1 MAQNRKKAPQPPT
14 RSKAGSDKAKKGG
27 KNKGGLW
34 QRTKNAWGAAHD
46 KIDDLKNDRSFM
58 RTWRVLRP
66 VSIRLI
72 SLLLV
77 IIIISCVFNTVNSK
91 MFAPVDKNN
100 NEPVMLVVGSGSS
113 MSAVA
118 SKLQKMG
125 LINSKW
131 GIKLLADFTNRS
143 GKVKAGEYILDRTMS
158 ANEILEILTQPS
170 PVRLT
175 VTVTITE
182 GMNLESIAKLLQ
194 EKEVIENAQSF
205 LEQCNDMTAFESFS
219 FVSGLKNRQ
228 SVRYQLEGYL
238 FPDTYNFYV
247 GSSNASVINT
257 LLTRFSGVFTPDM
270 QAKAEQMGMSMNE
283 VITLASIVQ
292 SEGLTKDFNKIS
304 AVFHNRLKA
313 DMTLGS
319 DACIQYAINNGGKR
333 KLVLTAE
340 ELNVDS
346 PYNTHKNKGL
356 PPGPVCSP
364 GKKAIEAA
372 LNPDA
377 DIINGKY
384 YYFTLTDPATGES
397 AFSKTYEEHLRIVE
411 KWRKA
416 WEEYDRTH

>member
-1 MAQNRKKAPQPPT
+1 MAQNRKKAPQSSA
-14 RSKAGSDKAKKGG
+14 RGRAGSDKAKKGG
-27 KNKGGLW
+27 KNKGSLW
-34 QRTKNAWGAAHD
+34 ERTKNAWGAAHD

-113 MSAVA
+113 MSTAA

-125 LINSKW
+125 LRNSKW
-131 GIKLLADFTNRS
+131 DIKLLADSTNRS

-205 LEQCNDMTAFESFS
+205 LEQCNDLTAFESFS
-219 FVSGLKNRQ
+219 FVSGLKNREG
-228 SVRYQLEGYL
+228 VRYQLEGYL

-247 GSSNASVINT
+247 GSSNAAVINT
-257 LLTRFSGVFTPDM
+257 LLTMFSGVFTPDM

-319 DACIQYAINNGGKR
+319 DVCVQYAINKK
-333 KLVLTAE
+333 KLVLTTE

-346 PYNTHKNKGL
+346 PYNMHKNKGL
-356 PPGPVCSP
+356 PPGPICSP
-364 GKKAIEAA
+364 GKKAIEAV
-372 LNPDA
+372 LSPDA
-377 DIINGKY
+377 DITKGKY
-384 YYFTLTDPATGES
+384 YYFTLTDPATGEL
-397 AFSKTYEEHLRIVE
+397 AFSKTYEEHLKIVE

>member
-34 QRTKNAWGAAHD
+34 QRIKNAWGAAHD
-46 KIDDLKNDRSFM
+46 KIDNLKNDRSFM

-91 MFAPVDKNN
+91 MFAPVDTNN

-205 LEQCNDMTAFESFS
+205 LEQCNDLTAFESFS

-319 DACIQYAINNGGKR
+319 DVCVQYAINKK

-346 PYNTHKNKGL
+346 LYNTHKNKGL
-356 PPGPVCSP
+356 PPGPICSP
-364 GKKAIEAA
+364 GKKAIEAV
-372 LNPDA
+372 LSPDA

-384 YYFTLTDPATGES
+384 YYFTLTDPATGEL

>member
-1 MAQNRKKAPQPPT
+1 
-14 RSKAGSDKAKKGG
+14 
-27 KNKGGLW
+27 
-34 QRTKNAWGAAHD
+34 
-46 KIDDLKNDRSFM
+46 
-58 RTWRVLRP
+58 
-66 VSIRLI
+66 
-72 SLLLV
+72 
-77 IIIISCVFNTVNSK
+77 

-143 GKVKAGEYILDRTMS
+143 GKVKAGEDILDRTMS

-205 LEQCNDMTAFESFS
+205 LEQCNDLTAFESFS
-219 FVSGLKNRQ
+219 LVSGLKNRQ

-319 DACIQYAINNGGKR
+319 DVCVQYAINKK

-356 PPGPVCSP
+356 PPGPICSP
-364 GKKAIEAA
+364 GKKAIEAV
-372 LNPDA
+372 LSPDA

-384 YYFTLTDPATGES
+384 YYFTLTDPATGEL

>member
-34 QRTKNAWGAAHD
+34 QRIKNAWGAAHD

-205 LEQCNDMTAFESFS
+205 LEQCNDLTAFESFS

-238 FPDTYNFYV
+238 FSDTYNFYV
-247 GSSNASVINT
+247 GSSNAAVINT

-319 DACIQYAINNGGKR
+319 DVCVQYAINKK

-356 PPGPVCSP
+356 PPGPICSP
-364 GKKAIEAA
+364 GKKAIEAV
-372 LNPDA
+372 LSPDA

-384 YYFTLTDPATGES
+384 YYFTLTDPATGEL

>member
-34 QRTKNAWGAAHD
+34 QRIKNAWGAAHD

-205 LEQCNDMTAFESFS
+205 LEQCNDLTAFESFS

-319 DACIQYAINNGGKR
+319 DVCVQYAINKK

-356 PPGPVCSP
+356 PPGPICSP
-364 GKKAIEAA
+364 GKKAIEAV
-372 LNPDA
+372 LSPDA

-384 YYFTLTDPATGES
+384 YYFTLTDPATGEL

>member
-34 QRTKNAWGAAHD
+34 QRIKNAWGAAHD

-205 LEQCNDMTAFESFS
+205 LEQCNDLTAFESFS

-238 FPDTYNFYV
+238 FPDTHNFYV

-319 DACIQYAINNGGKR
+319 DVCVQYAINKK

-356 PPGPVCSP
+356 PPGPICSP
-364 GKKAIEAA
+364 GKKAIEAV
-372 LNPDA
+372 LSPDA

-384 YYFTLTDPATGES
+384 YYFTLTDPATGEL

>member
-1 MAQNRKKAPQPPT
+1 MAQNRKKAPQPPA
-14 RSKAGSDKAKKGG
+14 RGRAGSDKAKKGG

-34 QRTKNAWGAAHD
+34 QRIKNAWGAAHD

-205 LEQCNDMTAFESFS
+205 LEQCNDLTAFESFS

-247 GSSNASVINT
+247 GSSNAAVINT

-319 DACIQYAINNGGKR
+319 DVCVQYAINKK

-356 PPGPVCSP
+356 PPGPICSP
-364 GKKAIEAA
+364 GKKAIEAV
-372 LNPDA
+372 LSPDA

-384 YYFTLTDPATGES
+384 YYFTLTDPATGEL

>member
-14 RSKAGSDKAKKGG
+14 RGKAGSDKAKKGG

-34 QRTKNAWGAAHD
+34 QRIKNAWGAAHD

-205 LEQCNDMTAFESFS
+205 LEQCNDLTAFESFS

-319 DACIQYAINNGGKR
+319 DVCVQYAINKK

-346 PYNTHKNKGL
+346 LYNTHKNKGL
-356 PPGPVCSP
+356 PPGPICSP
-364 GKKAIEAA
+364 GKKAIEAV
-372 LNPDA
+372 LSPDA

-384 YYFTLTDPATGES
+384 YYFTLTDPATGEL

>member
-14 RSKAGSDKAKKGG
+14 RGRAGSDKAKKGG

-34 QRTKNAWGAAHD
+34 QRIKNAWGAAHD

-205 LEQCNDMTAFESFS
+205 LEQCNDLTAFESFS

-319 DACIQYAINNGGKR
+319 DVCVQYAINKK

-346 PYNTHKNKGL
+346 LYNTHKNKGL
-356 PPGPVCSP
+356 PPGPICSP
-364 GKKAIEAA
+364 GKKAIEAV
-372 LNPDA
+372 LSPDA

-384 YYFTLTDPATGES
+384 YYFTLTDPATGEL

>member
-34 QRTKNAWGAAHD
+34 QRIKNAWGAAHD

-100 NEPVMLVVGSGSS
+100 NEPVMLVLGSGSS

-205 LEQCNDMTAFESFS
+205 LEQCNDLTAFESFS

-247 GSSNASVINT
+247 GSSNAAVINT

-319 DACIQYAINNGGKR
+319 DVCVQYAINKK

-356 PPGPVCSP
+356 PPGPICSP
-364 GKKAIEAA
+364 GKKAIEAV
-372 LNPDA
+372 LSPDA

-384 YYFTLTDPATGES
+384 YYFTLTDPATGEL

>member
-14 RSKAGSDKAKKGG
+14 RGKAGSDKAKKGG

-34 QRTKNAWGAAHD
+34 QRIKNAWGAAHD

-205 LEQCNDMTAFESFS
+205 LEQCNDLTAFESFS

-247 GSSNASVINT
+247 GSSNASAPSALPLT
-257 LLTRFSGVFTPDM
+257 LGISSFIMRPLSCGAGFSMPSSLSTAAISACISCSERNLGANSVYTASLASFTAIISSLPAALSMDSRVCFISRRIISSSSCGVRGAHLSFAPFLSAAIRRERESLRAVSLFFMASTHAFCACSVLLIFFPFPPVFSGRQFC
-270 QAKAEQMGMSMNE
+270 
-283 VITLASIVQ
+283 LF
-292 SEGLTKDFNKIS
+292 L
-304 AVFHNRLKA
+304 
-313 DMTLGS
+313 
-319 DACIQYAINNGGKR
+319 
-333 KLVLTAE
+333 
-340 ELNVDS
+340 
-346 PYNTHKNKGL
+346 
-356 PPGPVCSP
+356 
-364 GKKAIEAA
+364 
-372 LNPDA
+372 
-377 DIINGKY
+377 
-384 YYFTLTDPATGES
+384 
-397 AFSKTYEEHLRIVE
+397 
-411 KWRKA
+411 
-416 WEEYDRTH
+416 

>member
-34 QRTKNAWGAAHD
+34 QRIKNAWGAAHD

-205 LEQCNDMTAFESFS
+205 LEQCNDLTAFESFS

-228 SVRYQLEGYL
+228 GVRYQLEGYL

-247 GSSNASVINT
+247 GSSNAAVINT

-319 DACIQYAINNGGKR
+319 DVCVQYAINKK

-356 PPGPVCSP
+356 PPGPICSP
-364 GKKAIEAA
+364 GKKAIEAV
-372 LNPDA
+372 LSPDA

-384 YYFTLTDPATGES
+384 YYFTLTDPATGEL

>member
-1 MAQNRKKAPQPPT
+1 MAQNRKKASQPPA
-14 RSKAGSDKAKKGG
+14 RGRAGSDKAKKSG
-27 KNKGGLW
+27 KNNGGLW
-34 QRTKNAWGAAHD
+34 QRTKNAWSAAHD
-46 KIDDLKNDRSFM
+46 RIDDLKNDRSFM

-205 LEQCNDMTAFESFS
+205 LEQCNDLTAFESFS

-228 SVRYQLEGYL
+228 GVRYQLEGYL

-247 GSSNASVINT
+247 GSSNAAVINT

-319 DACIQYAINNGGKR
+319 DVCVQYAINKK

-346 PYNTHKNKGL
+346 PYNMHKNKGL
-356 PPGPVCSP
+356 PPGPICSP
-364 GKKAIEAA
+364 GKKAIEAV
-372 LNPDA
+372 LSPDA
-377 DIINGKY
+377 DITKGKY
-384 YYFTLTDPATGES
+384 YYFTLTDPATGEL

>member
-14 RSKAGSDKAKKGG
+14 RSKAGSDKAKKDG

-194 EKEVIENAQSF
+194 EKEVIENVQSF
-205 LEQCNDMTAFESFS
+205 LEQCNDLTAFESFS

-319 DACIQYAINNGGKR
+319 DVCVQYAINKK

-356 PPGPVCSP
+356 PPGPICSP
-364 GKKAIEAA
+364 GKKAIEAV
-372 LNPDA
+372 LSPDA

-384 YYFTLTDPATGES
+384 YYFTLTDPATGEL

>member
-14 RSKAGSDKAKKGG
+14 RSKAGSDKAKKDG

-205 LEQCNDMTAFESFS
+205 LEQCNDLTAFESFS

-247 GSSNASVINT
+247 GSSNAAVINT

-319 DACIQYAINNGGKR
+319 DVCVQYAINKK

-346 PYNTHKNKGL
+346 LYNTHKNKGL
-356 PPGPVCSP
+356 PPGPICSP
-364 GKKAIEAA
+364 GKKAIEAV
-372 LNPDA
+372 LSPDA

-384 YYFTLTDPATGES
+384 YYFTLTDPATGEL

>member
-14 RSKAGSDKAKKGG
+14 RGRAGSDKAKKSG

-34 QRTKNAWGAAHD
+34 QRIKNAWSAAHD

-205 LEQCNDMTAFESFS
+205 LEQCNDLTAFESFS

-319 DACIQYAINNGGKR
+319 DVCVQYAINKK

-356 PPGPVCSP
+356 PPGPICSP
-364 GKKAIEAA
+364 GKKAIEAV
-372 LNPDA
+372 LSPDA

-384 YYFTLTDPATGES
+384 YYFTLTDPATGEL

>member
-14 RSKAGSDKAKKGG
+14 RGRAGSDKAKKGG

-34 QRTKNAWGAAHD
+34 QRIKNAWGAAHD

-205 LEQCNDMTAFESFS
+205 LEQCNDLTAFESFS

-319 DACIQYAINNGGKR
+319 DVCVQYAINKK

-356 PPGPVCSP
+356 PPGPICSP
-364 GKKAIEAA
+364 GKKAIEAV
-372 LNPDA
+372 LSPDA

-384 YYFTLTDPATGES
+384 YYFTLTDPATGEL

>member
-1 MAQNRKKAPQPPT
+1 MAQNRKKVPQPPT

-34 QRTKNAWGAAHD
+34 QRIKNAWGAAHD

-205 LEQCNDMTAFESFS
+205 LEQCNDLTAFESFS

-319 DACIQYAINNGGKR
+319 DVCVQYAINKK

-356 PPGPVCSP
+356 PPGPICSP
-364 GKKAIEAA
+364 GKKAIEAV
-372 LNPDA
+372 LSPDA

-384 YYFTLTDPATGES
+384 YYFTLTDPATGEL

>member
-34 QRTKNAWGAAHD
+34 QRIKNAWGAAHD

-182 GMNLESIAKLLQ
+182 GMNLESIANLLQ
-194 EKEVIENAQSF
+194 EKEVIENAQRF
-205 LEQCNDMTAFESFS
+205 LEQCNDLTAFESFS

-319 DACIQYAINNGGKR
+319 DVCVQYAINKK

-356 PPGPVCSP
+356 PPGPICSP
-364 GKKAIEAA
+364 GKKAIEAV
-372 LNPDA
+372 LSPDA

-384 YYFTLTDPATGES
+384 YYFTLTDPATGEL

>member
-1 MAQNRKKAPQPPT
+1 MAQNRKKAPQPPA
-14 RSKAGSDKAKKGG
+14 RGRAGSDKAKKGG

-34 QRTKNAWGAAHD
+34 QRIKNAWGAAHD

-205 LEQCNDMTAFESFS
+205 LEQCNDLTAFESFS

-247 GSSNASVINT
+247 GSSNAAVINT

-319 DACIQYAINNGGKR
+319 DVCVQYAINKK

-346 PYNTHKNKGL
+346 LYNTHKNKGL
-356 PPGPVCSP
+356 PPGPICSP
-364 GKKAIEAA
+364 GKKAIEAV
-372 LNPDA
+372 LSPDA

-384 YYFTLTDPATGES
+384 YYFTLTDPATGEL

>member
-1 MAQNRKKAPQPPT
+1 MAQNRKKAPQPPM

-194 EKEVIENAQSF
+194 EKEVIENAPHSPCLFFPLPRLSF
-205 LEQCNDMTAFESFS
+205 FRSRQAF
-219 FVSGLKNRQ
+219 
-228 SVRYQLEGYL
+228 L
-238 FPDTYNFYV
+238 FRRRP
-247 GSSNASVINT
+247 
-257 LLTRFSGVFTPDM
+257 
-270 QAKAEQMGMSMNE
+270 
-283 VITLASIVQ
+283 
-292 SEGLTKDFNKIS
+292 
-304 AVFHNRLKA
+304 
-313 DMTLGS
+313 
-319 DACIQYAINNGGKR
+319 
-333 KLVLTAE
+333 
-340 ELNVDS
+340 
-346 PYNTHKNKGL
+346 
-356 PPGPVCSP
+356 
-364 GKKAIEAA
+364 
-372 LNPDA
+372 
-377 DIINGKY
+377 
-384 YYFTLTDPATGES
+384 
-397 AFSKTYEEHLRIVE
+397 
-411 KWRKA
+411 
-416 WEEYDRTH
+416 

>member
-1 MAQNRKKAPQPPT
+1 VAQNRKKAPQPPT

-34 QRTKNAWGAAHD
+34 QRIKNAWGAAHD

-205 LEQCNDMTAFESFS
+205 LEQCNDLTAFESFS

-319 DACIQYAINNGGKR
+319 DVCVQYAINKK

-356 PPGPVCSP
+356 PPGPICSP
-364 GKKAIEAA
+364 GKKAIEAV
-372 LNPDA
+372 LSPDA

-384 YYFTLTDPATGES
+384 YYFTLTDPATGEL

>member
-34 QRTKNAWGAAHD
+34 QRIKNAWGAAHD

-205 LEQCNDMTAFESFS
+205 LEQCNDLTAFESFS

-238 FPDTYNFYV
+238 FPDTYNFFV
-247 GSSNASVINT
+247 GSSNAAVINT

-319 DACIQYAINNGGKR
+319 DVCVQYAINKK

-356 PPGPVCSP
+356 PPGPICSP
-364 GKKAIEAA
+364 GKKAIEAV
-372 LNPDA
+372 LSPDA

-384 YYFTLTDPATGES
+384 YYFTLTDPATGEL

>member
-34 QRTKNAWGAAHD
+34 QRIKNAWGAAHD

-205 LEQCNDMTAFESFS
+205 LEQCNDLTAFESFS

-247 GSSNASVINT
+247 GSSNAAVINT

-319 DACIQYAINNGGKR
+319 DVCVQYAINKK

-356 PPGPVCSP
+356 PPGPICSP
-364 GKKAIEAA
+364 GKKAIEAV
-372 LNPDA
+372 LSPDA

-384 YYFTLTDPATGES
+384 YYFTLTDPATGEL

>member
-1 MAQNRKKAPQPPT
+1 MAQNRKKAPQPPA
-14 RSKAGSDKAKKGG
+14 RGRAGSDKAKKGG

-34 QRTKNAWGAAHD
+34 QRIKNAWGAAHD

-205 LEQCNDMTAFESFS
+205 LEQCNDLTAFESFS

-247 GSSNASVINT
+247 GSSNAAVINT

-270 QAKAEQMGMSMNE
+270 QAKAGQMGMSMNE

-319 DACIQYAINNGGKR
+319 DVCVQYAINKK

-356 PPGPVCSP
+356 PPGPICSP
-364 GKKAIEAA
+364 GKKAIEAV
-372 LNPDA
+372 LSPDA

-384 YYFTLTDPATGES
+384 YYFTLTDPATGEL

>member
-1 MAQNRKKAPQPPT
+1 MAQNRKKAPQPPM

-34 QRTKNAWGAAHD
+34 QRIKNAWGAAHD

-100 NEPVMLVVGSGSS
+100 NEPVMLVAGSSYS

-205 LEQCNDMTAFESFS
+205 LEQCNDLTAFESFS

-247 GSSNASVINT
+247 GSSNAAVINT

-319 DACIQYAINNGGKR
+319 DVCVQYAINKK

-356 PPGPVCSP
+356 PPGPICSP
-364 GKKAIEAA
+364 GKKAIEAV
-372 LNPDA
+372 LSPDA

-384 YYFTLTDPATGES
+384 YYFTLTDPATGEL

>member
-34 QRTKNAWGAAHD
+34 QRIKNAWGTAHD

-100 NEPVMLVVGSGSS
+100 NEPVMLVLGSGSS

-194 EKEVIENAQSF
+194 EKEVIENEQSF
-205 LEQCNDMTAFESFS
+205 LEQCNDLTAFESFS

-228 SVRYQLEGYL
+228 GVRYQLEGYL

-247 GSSNASVINT
+247 GSSNAAVINT

-319 DACIQYAINNGGKR
+319 DVCVQYAINKK

-356 PPGPVCSP
+356 PPGPICSP
-364 GKKAIEAA
+364 GKKAIEAV
-372 LNPDA
+372 LSPDA

-384 YYFTLTDPATGES
+384 YYFTLTDPATGEL

>member
-14 RSKAGSDKAKKGG
+14 RGRAGSDKAKKGG

-34 QRTKNAWGAAHD
+34 QRIKNAWGAAHD

-205 LEQCNDMTAFESFS
+205 LEQCNDLTAFESFS

-247 GSSNASVINT
+247 GSSNAAVINT

-319 DACIQYAINNGGKR
+319 DVCVQYAINKK

-356 PPGPVCSP
+356 PPGPICSP
-364 GKKAIEAA
+364 GKKAIEAV
-372 LNPDA
+372 LSPDA

-384 YYFTLTDPATGES
+384 YYFTLTDPATGEL